1 MIWKNNALLQS
12 QKKKLT
18 TKMVKD
24 LLNNDKILVKG
35 FTSPK
40 KGTKYDAYLSLEDT
54 GKYVNI
60 KMSFK

>member
-1 MIWKNNALLQS
+1 
-12 QKKKLT
+12 
-18 TKMVKD
+18 MVKD